1 VTHSPRRPN
10 DVLMPE
16 RLKFKRSPGSTRVSV
31 EFSRPW
37 LAGPGALAVPR
48 HDRDAAEV
56 RASIAATTDAT
67 QAKLAYR
74 WQTRVLGEALEYEP
88 WPIAC
93 KSTEQLRASVSEW
106 ARSIWS
112 EYSPAFA
119 PAGPFFHAVPSIEIE
134 PDGPSEAFCSSTTHW
149 IRLRRNVC
157 SRAIVLHE
165 LTHSLTWW
173 DGHGADFAGAS
184 AWLWQRIF
192 GIPRARS
199 LAVAAELSLPINAE
213 MPWRPSLRTRF
224 AQELARERGIAV

>member
-1 VTHSPRRPN
+1 
-10 DVLMPE
+10 MPE

-74 WQTRVLGEALEYEP
+74 WQAVALGEALEYEP

-93 KSTEQLRASVSEW
+93 KSTEQLRASVSQW
-106 ARSIWS
+106 AADIWS
-112 EYSPAFA
+112 EFAPAFA
-119 PAGPFFHAVPSIEIE
+119 PHGPFFHAVPSIEIA
-134 PDGPSEAFCSSTTHW
+134 PDGPCEAFCSSTTHW

-165 LTHSLTWW
+165 LLHACVWW
-173 DGHGADFAGAS
+173 DAHGPDFAGAS
-184 AWLWQRIF
+184 VFLWSQVL
-192 GIPRARS
+192 GVPRARS
-199 LAVAAELSLPINAE
+199 LAVAADMGLPINPL
-213 MPWRPSLRTRF
+213 MPQVPSLRTRF
-224 AQELARERGIAV
+224 HRASA